1 MRQHSEFL
9 KEVQQISVSA
19 VCKLV
24 KLSNENDK
32 VLWSKETILNINEN
46 KTYNFKTI
54 RKLYKISA
62 GAIKKIS

>member
-1 MRQHSEFL
+1 MKQHTNFS
-9 KEVQQISVSA
+9 KKVQQINVNA

-24 KLSNENDK
+24 KFSYENEK